1 VGEYDVPPSGG
12 SLEIGN
18 GLGVY
23 TQRSPL
29 REVPP
34 SGGSLEIGNYANA
47 IRARGPLVSSPFG
60 GIPRNWKLATP
71 DPVGWTGG
79 SSPFGGIP
87 RNWKHAVNDQDDLT
101 KAFVKFPLRGDP

>member
-34 SGGSLEIGNYANA
+34 SGGSLEIGN
-47 IRARGPLVSSPFG
+47 RLLSSYSTSAPSNV
-60 GIPRNWKLATP
+60 PP
-71 DPVGWTGG
+71 SGG
-79 SSPFGGIP
+79 SLEIGNNLLDPLPPWG
-87 RNWKHAVNDQDDLT
+87 V
-101 KAFVKFPLRGDP
+101 FVESVSLQ